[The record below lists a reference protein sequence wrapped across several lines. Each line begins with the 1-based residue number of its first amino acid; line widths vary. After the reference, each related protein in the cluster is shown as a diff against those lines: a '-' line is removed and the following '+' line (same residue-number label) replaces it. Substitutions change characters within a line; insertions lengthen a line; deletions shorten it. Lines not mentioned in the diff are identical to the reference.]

1 MAGQGSKG
9 GGTVAQP
16 GLVGGNAGPIAL
28 FSPQNVSQAG
38 SQGLQGAMAGTNA
51 VLASPISYSS
61 FMNPYTDEVIDRT
74 QADIQRQQTMAQN
87 QLDASASA
95 AGAFGGSRHGVAQG
109 QLAGEYGRLAADTLA
124 GQRAAG
130 FDRSVQNAMADRN
143 SRLAAAGQLGSLAG
157 QAFNTGRAINQDLAN
172 NGLLQ
177 QGVQQALIDSANRD
191 FANYAAG
198 PVNSLNAPLAALG
211 QANMGQQTTTTTQ
224 NPGLLG
230 TLGAL
235 KYMNFI

>member
-28 FSPQNVSQAG
+28 FNPQNVSQAG
-38 SQGLQGAMAGTNA
+38 SGLQGAMAGTNA

-61 FMNPYTDEVIDRT
+61 FMNPYTDEVINRT

-95 AGAFGGSRHGVAQG
+95 SGAFGGSRHGVAQG
-109 QLAGEYGRLAADTLA
+109 QLAGEYGRMAADTLA

-177 QGVQQALIDSANRD
+177 QGVQQALTTAQTAISRLRCRPSKQSER
-191 FANYAAG
+191 
-198 PVNSLNAPLAALG
+198 PVSGAG
-211 QANMGQQTTTTTQ
+211 QANMGQNTTTTTQ
-224 NPGLLG
+224 NLATGHARRAQIHEFYL
-230 TLGAL
+230 
-235 KYMNFI
+235 I